1 MTSSF
6 TKMSDVW
13 TMLAAKNAT
22 SHSKAAYAHKQ
33 AASYHALVEDCKK
46 LHDKAIALCNAMDNT
61 ID

>member
-1 MTSSF
+1 
-6 TKMSDVW
+6 MSDVW